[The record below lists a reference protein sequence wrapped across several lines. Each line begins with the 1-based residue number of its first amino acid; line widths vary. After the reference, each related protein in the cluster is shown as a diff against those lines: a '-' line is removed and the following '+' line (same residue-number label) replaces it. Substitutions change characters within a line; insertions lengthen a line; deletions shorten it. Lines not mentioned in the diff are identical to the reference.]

1 MTEPND
7 LQRWINRQRLDIH
20 ADPDSDDS
28 RTICRLD
35 LVHTIDGEGFEKL
48 EMVRVTDDSETAEL
62 ASILYNAAVHDSETR
77 TNGSVQRY
85 AVLAFRNAEARE
97 HESAY
102 PFTIRTNVSKDLL
115 GSGTEPPT
123 DKGILSH
130 YMRHDE
136 NMHRLMMGTNEALF
150 GRMAQEL
157 QRETN
162 RRTAAEATLLTVREH
177 EQELLDRKLERD
189 LRMAREVHNAKFL
202 AELAGLVTSM
212 APMIVAKVLA
222 GDNKTIAQAA
232 PMGRDL
238 AIQKFLKTLDQK
250 KVMGIMQ
257 LLEPTQQM
265 SLMEIYKSYAED
277 DAKEQA
283 QRPEILRDGNEEKE
297 EVH

>member
-1 MTEPND
+1 MSEPAD
-7 LQRWINRQRLDIH
+7 LLRWIRRQRLDIH
-20 ADPDSDDS
+20 ADPEREEE
-28 RTICRLD
+28 RTVCRFD

-48 EMVRVTDDSETAEL
+48 EMLRVTDDSESEEL
-62 ASILYNAAVHDSETR
+62 ASVIYNAAIHDSETR
-77 TNGSVQRY
+77 SNGSMQRY
-85 AVLAFRNAEARE
+85 AVLAYRSPEARE

-102 PFTIRTNVSKDLL
+102 PFAIRTNTAKDLL

-123 DKGILSH
+123 DKGIMAH

-136 NMHRLMMGTNEALF
+136 NMHRIMMGTNEALF
-150 GRMAQEL
+150 GRMANEL
-157 QRETN
+157 QRETT
-162 RRTAAEATLLTVREH
+162 RRLAAEEMVLAVREH
-177 EQELLDRKLERD
+177 EQELLDRKMERD

-212 APMIVAKVLA
+212 APLVVARLMTT
-222 GDNKTIAQAA
+222 GDKTIAQSA
-232 PMGRDL
+232 PLGRDL

-265 SLMEIYKSYAED
+265 TLMEIYKSYAED

-283 QRPEILRDGNEEKE
+283 QRPEVLRDGQQEKE

>member
-7 LQRWINRQRLDIH
+7 LLRWINRQRLDIH
-20 ADPDSDDS
+20 ADPDSDD
-28 RTICRLD
+28 RTVVRLD
-35 LVHTIDGEGFEKL
+35 LVHTVDGEGFEKL
-48 EMVRVTDDSETAEL
+48 EMLRVTDDSESAEL
-62 ASILYNAAVHDSETR
+62 ASVLYNAALHDAETR
-77 TNGSVQRY
+77 MNGSHQRY

-102 PFTIRTNVSKDLL
+102 PFAIRTNVSKDLL

-123 DKGILSH
+123 EKGMQAH

-157 QRETN
+157 NRETT
-162 RRTAAEATLLTVREH
+162 RRLAAEEMVLKVREH
-177 EQELLDRKLERD
+177 EQELLDRKMERD

-212 APMIVAKVLA
+212 APMVLAKVLA
-222 GDNKTIAQAA
+222 GGDKTIASAA
-232 PMGRDL
+232 PQGRDL

-265 SLMEIYKSYAED
+265 TLMEIYKSYAED
-277 DAKEQA
+277 EAKEQA
-283 QRPEILRDGNEEKE
+283 QRPEVLRDGNEEEK
-297 EVH
+297 VH